1 MYRRAWWTVIAVG
14 LFVLAVVGCRDSDP
28 PPTFYR
34 NLGTQDVPL
43 LPAASVIHDVSLA
56 KGSADW
62 VPFRELAEVEAG
74 TPSEDGRPSGSWNAE
89 TETEIRELVK
99 EYNELV
105 AERDIDELMVYHLDS
120 HQETVKSWYEV
131 RFALLDKVA
140 EVRTALT
147 GALPDSHARIEQ
159 AFARLKTASASL
171 SVDTLTVESEELV
184 VGKLAGGGMAPMC
197 RFVIVD
203 DEWFIDLPSFPET
216 FAQRK
221 PVLDGRISMIDSL
234 KQRLKTGS
242 VAAEQVL
249 TALEAVSASLAFE
262 EAPATTDNEGSEDSP
277 DGTPEETN
285 DDDSSPTDSD

>member
-1 MYRRAWWTVIAVG
+1 MV
-14 LFVLAVVGCRDSDP
+14 
-28 PPTFYR
+28 
-34 NLGTQDVPL
+34 
-43 LPAASVIHDVSLA
+43 
-56 KGSADW
+56 
-62 VPFRELAEVEAG
+62 
-74 TPSEDGRPSGSWNAE
+74 
-89 TETEIRELVK
+89 
-99 EYNELV
+99 
-105 AERDIDELMVYHLDS
+105 ERDIDELMVYHLDS

-147 GALPDSHARIEQ
+147 SALPDSQARIEQ

-203 DEWFIDLPSFPET
+203 DEWFIDLPNFPET

-221 PVLDGRISMIDSL
+221 PDIVRTMSIIDTMKQGIESGSMP
-234 KQRLKTGS
+234 
-242 VAAEQVL
+242 AEQVL
-249 TALEAVSASLAFE
+249 TQLEALSAALATDRT
-262 EAPATTDNEGSEDSP
+262 PATDDHDGGEDSP
-277 DGTPEETN
+277 GKGPEETN